1 MKRIAIASLLVA
13 ALLLC
18 GAGRAA
24 AQGSPAP
31 SGLRAEVIFWIEDA
45 ETKLTRL
52 AEAIPQ
58 EKYTWRPGEG
68 VRSVSEVFLHV
79 SAGYYNLPRLI
90 GTPPPEGF
98 TPQGFEASTT
108 EKAKIIEQLR
118 ASFAHAKQA
127 IAKVADADLDKPT
140 RMFGRD
146 STLRNALL
154 LMATHGHEHL
164 GQMIAYARTN
174 GVVPPWTEERQ
185 RQQQQQPPAKRPQ

>member
-45 ETKLTRL
+45 ETKLIRL

-58 EKYTWRPGEG
+58 EKFTWRPAEG

-79 SAGYYNLPRLI
+79 SGGYYNLPRLI

-108 EKAKIIEQLR
+108 EKAKIIEQLK

-127 IAKVADADLDKPT
+127 VGKVADADLDKPI

-146 STLRNALL
+146 STMRNALL

-164 GQMIAYARTN
+164 GQMIAYARVN